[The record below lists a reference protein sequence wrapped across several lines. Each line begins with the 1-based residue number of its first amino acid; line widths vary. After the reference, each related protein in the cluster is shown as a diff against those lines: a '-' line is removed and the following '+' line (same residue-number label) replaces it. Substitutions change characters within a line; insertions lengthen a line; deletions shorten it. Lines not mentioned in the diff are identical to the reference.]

1 MQKLILLALVVII
14 VLLAPWMLGVLA
26 LGAAAWAIVAIVAGL
41 VLAGCMIWLNYS
53 TDLGR
58 EQKRLEK
65 RIQRMT
71 AEANRANAKKD

>member
-14 VLLAPWMLGVLA
+14 VLLAPWTLGVLA
-26 LGAAAWAIVAIVAGL
+26 IGGAAWAMFAIVVGVVVVAFQL
-41 VLAGCMIWLNYS
+41 WLNYS

-58 EQKRLEK
+58 QQKRLEK

>member
-14 VLLAPWMLGVLA
+14 VLIAPWTLGLLA
-26 LGAAAWAIVAIVAGL
+26 IGGVAWAIIAIVVGVGVVAFQL
-41 VLAGCMIWLNYS
+41 WLNYS

>member
-14 VLLAPWMLGVLA
+14 VLIAPWTLGLLA
-26 LGAAAWAIVAIVAGL
+26 IGGAAWAIFAIVAGVVVIAFQL
-41 VLAGCMIWLNYS
+41 WLNYS

-58 EQKRLEK
+58 QQKRLEK

>member
-14 VLLAPWMLGVLA
+14 VLLAPWTLGVFA
-26 LGAAAWAIVAIVAGL
+26 LGAAAWAAIAIVSGVVL
-41 VLAGCMIWLNYS
+41 VACMAWINYS

>member
-14 VLLAPWMLGVLA
+14 VLIAPWTLGLLA
-26 LGAAAWAIVAIVAGL
+26 IGGAAWAIFAIFAGVVVIAFQL
-41 VLAGCMIWLNYS
+41 WLNYS

-58 EQKRLEK
+58 QQKRLEK

-71 AEANRANAKKD
+71 EEANRANAKKD

>member
-14 VLLAPWMLGVLA
+14 VLIAPWTLGVLA
-26 LGAAAWAIVAIVAGL
+26 IGGAAWAIFAIAVGVVVIAFQL
-41 VLAGCMIWLNYS
+41 WLNYS

>member
-14 VLLAPWMLGVLA
+14 VLIAPWTLGLLA
-26 LGAAAWAIVAIVAGL
+26 IGGAAWAIFAIVVGVVVVAFQL
-41 VLAGCMIWLNYS
+41 WLNYS

-58 EQKRLEK
+58 QQKRLEK